1 MTELPTY
8 EEYTKNWTLKDKV
21 KFYYEVDIDNFAG
34 DLNELVKDITIDI
47 SSIREFEKEFRGYLI
62 ESEYIRDE

>member
-21 KFYYEVDIDNFAG
+21 KFYYEVDIDNFAE
-34 DLNELVKDITIDI
+34 DLDELVKDITIDI

-62 ESEYIRDE
+62 EREYIRDE